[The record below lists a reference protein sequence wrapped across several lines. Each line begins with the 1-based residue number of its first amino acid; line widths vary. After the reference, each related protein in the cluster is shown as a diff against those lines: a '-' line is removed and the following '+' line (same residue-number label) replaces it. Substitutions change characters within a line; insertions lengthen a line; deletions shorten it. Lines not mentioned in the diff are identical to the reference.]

1 MQVNYIQPYIFNCH
15 NGNIKTLFFKGKN
28 QNNNYFFKNGNSITS
43 LSNIENYRY
52 YTQTSEEF
60 REKILREL
68 HLNERKELD
77 VQNLYIPP
85 YSFTSKFLF
94 SLKNYIINKYQKIN
108 RFFGFEEYVSKSLLY
123 LNYKKMKE
131 LFPYEYNY
139 MLESYSYPEDKDI
152 IYDKFKDFSIKGSSK
167 DNYWL
172 IKPKLAS
179 VGNGIKILNSFENI
193 KKLDNNFY
201 ITKLL
206 NNPHLIR
213 GYKYDIRF
221 HGLISSIKPL
231 KLYIY
236 DEGFVRLS
244 SEKYEFNNFTN
255 KFSFITNI
263 HLNKNNKKYIYPK
276 KHIDIERSNLWNLSI
291 LKKY

>member
-1 MQVNYIQPYIFNCH
+1 
-15 NGNIKTLFFKGKN
+15 
-28 QNNNYFFKNGNSITS
+28 
-43 LSNIENYRY
+43 
-52 YTQTSEEF
+52 
-60 REKILREL
+60 
-68 HLNERKELD
+68 
-77 VQNLYIPP
+77 
-85 YSFTSKFLF
+85 
-94 SLKNYIINKYQKIN
+94 
-108 RFFGFEEYVSKSLLY
+108 
-123 LNYKKMKE
+123 MKE

-139 MLESYSYPEDKDI
+139 MLETYSYPEDKDI
-152 IYDKFKDFSIKGSSK
+152 IYNKFKDYSIKDSSK

-179 VGNGIKILNSFENI
+179 VGFGIKILNSFENI
-193 KKLDNNFY
+193 EKLDNNYY

-244 SEKYEFNNFTN
+244 SEKYEFNNFTD

-263 HLNKNNKKYIYPK
+263 HLNKNNTKYIYPK
-276 KHIDIERSNLWNLSI
+276 KHII
-291 LKKY
+291 